1 MQYPRYFLLAGITL
15 LSPAVLHAQIKEK
28 ATIESATVFLNGAE
42 LTSTAH
48 VNLVQ
53 GENDVLFTNVAGNVN
68 QQSLNISADKDV
80 VIESSTF
87 QNNYLTND
95 NLTPRGKELK
105 DSIEIMNRERNLTNN
120 KIAVIDE
127 QLSVLAE
134 NKKVGGD
141 KTGLSVIEL
150 QKMLDLLNVK
160 LESYLNNKLALQE
173 RITKI
178 DERLTR
184 LNQQLGAEQNRDYQ
198 PGGQLRVKFYAAH
211 ATSSDVIITYVV
223 PNAGWSPTYDLR
235 VDKVNDPVH
244 LFYKANVYQNSGI
257 KWNNVHITL
266 STGNPSENAQ
276 APVLTPNYLAFYQP
290 PIPVIMYK
298 RPLTEQ
304 KDEESMVA
312 KPESDYAPM
321 RGNVFQK
328 SAAIEQ
334 SSMNQYVQVDNAGI
348 NAKFDISL
356 PYSIPSDGQQHL
368 VAIKTYDMPASYRYY
383 AVPKLNESVFL
394 QAQVTNWEDLNL
406 LPGNT
411 NIFYEG
417 SYVGQGSIDMR
428 NTNDTLNFSLGKDKK
443 IIIKRELDKE
453 RRSVKMIGSNV
464 RETFAYNISIRNTR
478 KEPADVVILDQ
489 VPVSN
494 DKDIVIEDIDKND
507 GDYNENTG
515 EVKWELSIKPNDT
528 KKLHIGYTVKYPK
541 GKTITGLR

>member
-1 MQYPRYFLLAGITL
+1 MQYPHYLLVAGITL

-28 ATIESATVFLNGAE
+28 TTIESATVFLNGAE

-80 VIESSTF
+80 VVESSTF

-184 LNQQLGAEQNRDYQ
+184 LNQQLGAEQNRDFQ

-211 ATSSDVIITYVV
+211 AASSDVVITYVV

-244 LFYKANVYQNSGI
+244 LLYKANVYQNSGI

-276 APVLTPNYLAFYQP
+276 SPVLTPNYLAFYQP
-290 PIPVIMYK
+290 PAPTPMYK
-298 RPLTEQ
+298 NSMTEQ
-304 KDEESMVA
+304 KDVESM
-312 KPESDYAPM
+312 APM
-321 RGNVFQK
+321 RGNVYQK

-515 EVKWELSIKPNDT
+515 EVKWELNIKPNDT
-528 KKLHIGYTVKYPK
+528 KKLHVGYTVKYPK

>member
-1 MQYPRYFLLAGITL
+1 MQYPHYLLVAGITL

-28 ATIESATVFLNGAE
+28 TTIESATVFLNGAE

-134 NKKVGGD
+134 NKKVGGN

-184 LNQQLGAEQNRDYQ
+184 LNQQLGAEQNRDFQ

-211 ATSSDVIITYVV
+211 AASSDVIITYVV

-244 LFYKANVYQNSGI
+244 LLYKANVYQNSGI
-257 KWNNVHITL
+257 KWNNVHIIL

-276 APVLTPNYLAFYQP
+276 SPVLTPNYLAFYQP
-290 PIPVIMYK
+290 PAPMPMYK
-298 RPLTEQ
+298 NSMTEQ
-304 KDEESMVA
+304 KDVESM
-312 KPESDYAPM
+312 APM
-321 RGNVFQK
+321 RGNVYQK

-515 EVKWELSIKPNDT
+515 EVKWELNIKPNDT
-528 KKLHIGYTVKYPK
+528 KKLHVGYTVKYPK